1 MVEISQNFVVFS
13 EKLNFKA
20 EEFSVVRA
28 KRTNQLVGGNYTGV
42 VVQSLLQ
49 QAIRYRHGIG

>member
-1 MVEISQNFVVFS
+1 MYCI
-13 EKLNFKA
+13 KA

-42 VVQSLLQ
+42 VVQSSVLQ

>member
-1 MVEISQNFVVFS
+1 MYCI
-13 EKLNFKA
+13 KT